1 MIVLK
6 VKERGHLINIPGMV
20 SVRSPVEI
28 DITKHEIN
36 LVITNLRK
44 QGIKNYK
51 ITEKDDSHPVK
62 KLNKTKEFYV
72 ENNYRK
78 EINNKFNN
86 LENMISDLISNKVGN
101 LDQNLE
107 QITDKLEVLD
117 SLTRDLL
124 KKQRDEI
131 LTEKVLKEEPT
142 IEELEKTF
150 IPNIDIDDMEMKGE
164 STKITVQ
171 QDEVDQDD
179 IDLLSKLLG
188 GKGGK

>member
-28 DITKHEIN
+28 DITKYEIN

-51 ITEKDDSHPVK
+51 ITEKDDRHPVK

-72 ENNYRK
+72 ENSYRK
-78 EINNKFNN
+78 EINNRFNN
-86 LENMISDLISNKVGN
+86 LENMISDLTSNKVGN
-101 LDQNLE
+101 LDQNRE
-107 QITDKLEVLD
+107 QITDKLEVLE

-124 KKQRDEI
+124 KKQRDDI
-131 LTEKVLKEEPT
+131 LTEKVLKEEPK

-164 STKITVQ
+164 STKITIQ
-171 QDEVDQDD
+171 QDKVDEDD

-188 GKGGK
+188 NKG